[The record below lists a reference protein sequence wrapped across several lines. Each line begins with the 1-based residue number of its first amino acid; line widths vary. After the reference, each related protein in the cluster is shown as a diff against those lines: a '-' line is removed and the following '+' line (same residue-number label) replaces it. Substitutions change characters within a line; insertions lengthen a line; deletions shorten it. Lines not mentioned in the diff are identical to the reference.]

1 MPPAPRSRAC
11 KILASQVLKSIALR
25 AIQVHGALGLTDQ
38 LPLVNVLLG
47 GIALGLA
54 DGPTEAHKVNLA
66 RMLLKGY
73 EAEDAEWPSE
83 MLDVRREAA
92 RAKYGDLSTRSGA
105 SRFAMSNESPRPSSA
120 RSTTASG
127 RPPRRSNASWP
138 PRCG

>member
-1 MPPAPRSRAC
+1 MRCAQSKCTAPW
-11 KILASQVLKSIALR
+11 
-25 AIQVHGALGLTDQ
+25 GLTDQ

-83 MLDVRREAA
+83 LLDVRREAA
-92 RAKYGDLSTRSGA
+92 KKKYGGLVEHVPALPD
-105 SRFAMSNESPRPSSA
+105 SR
-120 RSTTASG
+120 
-127 RPPRRSNASWP
+127 
-138 PRCG
+138 

>member
-1 MPPAPRSRAC
+1 
-11 KILASQVLKSIALR
+11 VLKSIALR

-38 LPLVNVLLG
+38 LPLVNALLG

-83 MLDVRREAA
+83 TLDIRREAA
-92 RAKYGDLSTRSGA
+92 RAKYGDLVEHVPSLPD
-105 SRFAMSNESPRPSSA
+105 SR
-120 RSTTASG
+120 
-127 RPPRRSNASWP
+127 
-138 PRCG
+138 